1 MDSKEIK
8 CPVVLSFDIDGTS
21 GLINMDP
28 RTRNF
33 PSLMSMREYGPNI
46 AMPRILK
53 ILKKHDIKSSFY
65 IPGFIAD
72 THSELVKTIFDEGH
86 EIGHHG
92 YMPEPPAT
100 LTKQEEIDVIDKGI
114 ESIEKI
120 TSQIPL
126 GYRSPSWELSKYS
139 IDILVNKGFVYDSS
153 LMGDDKPYHIQSEKN
168 KQYFQQN

>member
-92 YMPEPPAT
+92 YMHEPPAT

-114 ESIEKI
+114 ESIRRRNFLI
-120 TSQIPL
+120 T
-126 GYRSPSWELSKYS
+126 
-139 IDILVNKGFVYDSS
+139 ILANDFNYVFCHIYLRFYIFRVNKG
-153 LMGDDKPYHIQSEKN
+153 GI
-168 KQYFQQN
+168 